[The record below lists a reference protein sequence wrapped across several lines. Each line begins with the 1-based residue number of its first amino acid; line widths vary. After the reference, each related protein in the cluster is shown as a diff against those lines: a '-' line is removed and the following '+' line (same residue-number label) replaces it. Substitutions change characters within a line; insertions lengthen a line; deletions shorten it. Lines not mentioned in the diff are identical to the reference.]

1 MPPLTPLQFT
11 LKRVVPA
18 LTTAG
23 VGIWATVTTVN
34 DDWDD
39 YTSSFP
45 FSSGDQKKE
54 KIVILGGGWA
64 GLNALRK
71 CAGPGKDIVVV
82 SPRPHFLYTPLLA
95 GSAVGTITLR
105 SACEPLRALV
115 NSAAAKASSATFV
128 RAHAREV
135 DLKNKKVH
143 ATTGEDGLDLDL
155 SYDKLIVAVGSM
167 PNTFGIP
174 GVKDNALFLK
184 EAEDSARLHAKLL
197 SNLEQ
202 ASALMSYG
210 AGDGNRNRY
219 DSEIDKLLKVVIVGA
234 GPTGVELAA
243 EMADFARKDVRQRYG
258 EAVSDRMRII
268 LVEALPRILGP
279 FDENLAKTAK
289 EHIIERGVEVRT
301 CMAVTKAGLEEVTLA
316 PSTPRSATPEEKAAA
331 LALAETEDVGVLVWA
346 AGIGTRPLVKKLAK
360 GLGQK
365 DMRGLQVDSMLRVK
379 GAEGV
384 YAIGDAAL
392 AGYAPTAQVA
402 AQEGKHI
409 GRAIRDGKDSPFTY
423 HHAGSLCTLGQNDG
437 IAQLVVGQS
446 NNSIWD
452 AIGAPP
458 AGRDGDQRAITGS
471 VAFVMWRSI
480 YWTKLLSH
488 SSRIHLSMDWL
499 SAMLSGRDVVEPVL
513 HRKPTRIPPVESFGT
528 PLQRNP
534 SIRLRRNPDFKEE
547 TKPKERKILK
557 RFWLF

>member
-1 MPPLTPLQFT
+1 MSYLSPLQFT
-11 LKRVVPA
+11 VKRVVPA
-18 LTTAG
+18 LTIAG
-23 VGIWATVTTVN
+23 VGVWATVTTVN

-39 YTSSFP
+39 YIP
-45 FSSGDQKKE
+45 NFSSNASSEKSE

-115 NSAAAKASSATFV
+115 NSAAAKASSATFI

-135 DLKNKKVH
+135 DLVNKKVH
-143 ATTGEDGLDLDL
+143 ATTGEDGLTLQL
-155 SYDKLIVAVGSM
+155 KYDKLIVAVGSM
-167 PNTFGIP
+167 ANTFGIP
-174 GVKDNALFLK
+174 GVQENALFLK

-197 SNLEQ
+197 SNLEK

-219 DSEIDKLLKVVIVGA
+219 DGEIDKLLKIVIVGA
-234 GPTGVELAA
+234 GPTGVELSA
-243 EMADFARKDVRQRYG
+243 EMSDFAHKEVRQRYG
-258 EAVSDRMRII
+258 AAVSARVRII

-279 FDENLAKTAK
+279 FDENIAKTAK
-289 EHIIERGVEVRT
+289 EHLIERGVEVRT
-301 CMAVTKAGLEEVTLA
+301 CMAVTRAGFEEVTLA
-316 PSTPRSATPEEKAAA
+316 PSTPRSATPEEKKAA
-331 LALAETEDVGVLVWA
+331 LDLAETEDVGIIVWA
-346 AGIGTRPLVKKLAK
+346 AGIGTRPLVKKIAK
-360 GLGQK
+360 ALGQK
-365 DMRGLQVDSMLRVK
+365 DMRGLKVDPMLRVE
-379 GAEGV
+379 GTEGV

-423 HHAGSLCTLGQNDG
+423 THGGSLCTLGQNDG
-437 IAQLVVGQS
+437 IAQLVVGNG

-452 AIGAPP
+452 AIGAPT
-458 AGRDGDQRAITGS
+458 AGKDGDQRVITGS
-471 VAFVMWRSI
+471 AAFVMWRSV
-480 YWTKLLSH
+480 YWTKLLSN
-488 SSRIHLSMDWL
+488 SSRLHLSMDWL
-499 SAMLSGRDVVEPVL
+499 SSMLSGRDVVEPVL
-513 HRKPTRIPPVESFGT
+513 QRSPTRPPPVESFGT

-534 SIRLRRNPDFKEE
+534 SIRIKKEP
-547 TKPKERKILK
+547 TPKEAKKIKKFL
-557 RFWLF
+557 LF